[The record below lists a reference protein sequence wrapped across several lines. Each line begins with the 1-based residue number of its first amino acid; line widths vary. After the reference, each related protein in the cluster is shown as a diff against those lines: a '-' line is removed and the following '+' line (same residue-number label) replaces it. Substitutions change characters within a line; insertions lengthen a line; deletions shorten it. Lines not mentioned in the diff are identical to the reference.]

1 MAKKIRYSV
10 RYRTDA
16 APRGGYVTELVDA
29 ESESEAMQLIRKRI
43 PKATEI
49 VAKPK

>member
-1 MAKKIRYSV
+1 MGKKIRYTV

-16 APRGGYVTELVDA
+16 APKGGYVTEMVDA
-29 ESESEAMQLIRKRI
+29 ESESEASQVIRKRV